1 MWLEGGC
8 CHGQSP
14 FGMQSSPAGLF
25 APSVC
30 LRVMSSQK
38 IIPPSKKRETW
49 HSDKTSCQENTIFST
64 KIHNFWR
71 KNAESSQVL
80 HLTVHFGAP
89 QTKKNHRK
97 SQKKTCVFL
106 TFSPRLNHLRY
117 HSSWAAK
124 RYLGGLGCWCN
135 HGGWLKK
142 EGETKPSTMGCLEI
156 TMTRWWQF
164 QIFFFIFT
172 PKNWGK
178 WSNLTSIFFQ
188 MGWFNHQPEWNSSLE
203 RTGLFF
209 GVPGCGV

>member
-89 QTKKNHRK
+89 QTKKK
-97 SQKKTCVFL
+97 SSQIPKKNLRFSHLL
-106 TFSPRLNHLRY
+106 TTSQPPEVPQQL
-117 HSSWAAK
+117 SCK
-124 RYLGGLGCWCN
+124 KVLGGLGCWCN

-142 EGETKPSTMGCLEI
+142 RVKLSHLQWGAWKSPWLGGGS
-156 TMTRWWQF
+156 F
-164 QIFFFIFT
+164 KYFFFIFT

>member
-25 APSVC
+25 APSVFLKFVAGNKNWMGKLTSSVDRLDDFAEGPSF

-89 QTKKNHRK
+89 QTKKK
-97 SQKKTCVFL
+97 SSLIPKKNSRF
-106 TFSPRLNHLRY
+106 FSPSHHVSTPEVPQLL
-117 HSSWAAK
+117 SCK
-124 RYLGGLGCWCN
+124 KVLGGLGCWCN
-135 HGGWLKK
+135 HWGWLKK
-142 EGETKPSTMGCLEI
+142 
-156 TMTRWWQF
+156 
-164 QIFFFIFT
+164 
-172 PKNWGK
+172 K
-178 WSNLTSIFFQ
+178 WN
-188 MGWFNHQPEWNSSLE
+188 
-203 RTGLFF
+203 
-209 GVPGCGV
+209 